1 MHWRTY
7 RGDEVDLVVEHGRR
21 VVAIEA
27 KATRRPAAEDV
38 RGLRAF
44 LKGSPQAAG
53 LLVHGTAQILRSICL
68 RSEPSWTSRPAAS
81 GEPLKKA
88 LSPRTSAAA
97 GRRVAFAAIAATR
110 RPCSTTM
117 STSSPR

>member
-1 MHWRTY
+1 MRPRRAPPRSPRGASWCAASCRRCNVGVLADLLTPAAELMHWRTY

-44 LKGSPQAAG
+44 LRGSPEAAG
-53 LLVHGTAQILRSICL
+53 LLVHGGAERRQMERRIWAL
-68 RSEPSWTSRPAAS
+68 PWTDLAR
-81 GEPLKKA
+81 
-88 LSPRTSAAA
+88 
-97 GRRVAFAAIAATR
+97 GR
-110 RPCSTTM
+110 
-117 STSSPR
+117 